1 MWFFEN
7 FDTLYPLSKQ
17 GKHMKILTVDVG
29 TGTQDIFLYN
39 SQLHIENGFKLIV
52 PSPTM
57 IVHRKVKAA
66 TQARKPILL
75 TGVMMGGGP
84 SAWAVEAHARA
95 GLPVYAT
102 EQAAKTLN
110 DELDK
115 VRASGIEIVSDDE
128 AAALPE
134 SVQRIEFRDF
144 DLPAIQAALSSFGI
158 DLADLDAI
166 AVAVF
171 DHGDAPAGVSDR
183 QFRFDYLDQRIRA
196 KNSLASFAFLSDQ
209 IPSIM
214 TRLQAVAD
222 SAGELS
228 CPLIVMDT
236 APAAVLGASF
246 DPTVSARERKIIANI
261 GNFHT
266 LAFRMGESGNVPGTG
281 IEGVFEHHTGEI
293 DLQKLEN
300 LLHALANGSL
310 KHEDVFND
318 MGHGALMYS
327 QDVFEFGQDE
337 FDVVV
342 TGPRRSMFSLTPALS
357 RGERG
362 HLVPYFAAPFG
373 DMMIAGC
380 FGLLA
385 ATAEVLPDLAEAI
398 QGSMREAGVGRP
410 PWEVG

>member
-1 MWFFEN
+1 
-7 FDTLYPLSKQ
+7 
-17 GKHMKILTVDVG
+17 MKILTVDVG
-29 TGTQDIFLYN
+29 TGTQDIFLYD
-39 SQLHIENGFKLIV
+39 SQVHIENGFKLVV

-57 IVHRKVKAA
+57 IVHRRVKAA
-66 TQARKPILL
+66 TKAGTPILL

-102 EQAAKTLN
+102 PEAAKTLN

-115 VRASGIEIVSDDE
+115 VRESGVEIVSDDE
-128 AAALPE
+128 ATALPD

-144 DLPAIQAALSSFGI
+144 NLPAIQEALSPFGV
-158 DLADLDAI
+158 DLSELDAI

-171 DHGDAPAGVSDR
+171 DHGDAPPDVSDR
-183 QFRFDYLDQRIRA
+183 QFRFDYLDERIRDQ
-196 KNSLASFAFLSDQ
+196 NSLAAFAYLADD
-209 IPSIM
+209 IPPIM

-222 SAGELS
+222 SAGELP

-246 DPTVSARERKIIANI
+246 DPTVAKRGQKIITNI

-266 LAFRMGESGNVPGTG
+266 LAFRMGAGGKVPGTG

-293 DLQKLEN
+293 DLQKLES
-300 LLHALANGSL
+300 LLRALANGSL
-310 KHEDVFND
+310 KHEDVFDD

-327 QDVFEFGQDE
+327 EDEFEFGNDE

-342 TGPRRSMFSLTPALS
+342 TGPRRSMFVTEDRRPKTDTDRSPSTVL
-357 RGERG
+357 R
-362 HLVPYFAAPFG
+362 PYFAAPFG

-385 ATAEVLPDLAEAI
+385 ATAEIMPDLTEAVSK
-398 QGSMREAGVGRP
+398 SMGEAGVGRP
-410 PWEVG
+410 PWEFD